1 MTVLLPA
8 LAALSLA
15 AADPASTQA
24 APAPAGSPEPAPA
37 STGGPEPA
45 PETSPAPKRP
55 ASLLGGA
62 SLGAGGAAWSA
73 TVGYPRLAIAY
84 GQGFTDRDDWSA
96 LLDIDWAATEA
107 VPAGA
112 WRREILRSEG
122 AHLALRFRLGFYTC
136 AGATWIWSDNRSDLG
151 LQLSGGIA
159 FSADLG
165 PGLLTVAGDI
175 PATWTFA
182 RGMGWILAPLAT
194 LAYEAPVV
202 EDFALGAQVG
212 AGGRSAGGGAPGAND
227 SRTLVELVLVAT
239 WRVF

>member
-1 MTVLLPA
+1 MPVLLPA

-15 AADPASTQA
+15 AANPPSTPAT
-24 APAPAGSPEPAPA
+24 PATAGSSEPAPA
-37 STGGPEPA
+37 TSSAST
-45 PETSPAPKRP
+45 RP

-62 SLGAGGAAWSA
+62 SLGTGGAAWSA
-73 TVGYPRLAIAY
+73 AAGYPRLAIAY
-84 GQGFTDRDDWSA
+84 GQAFTDRDDWSA
-96 LLDIDWAATEA
+96 LLDVDWAATEA

-112 WRREILRSEG
+112 WRREILRSDTV
-122 AHLALRFRLGFYTC
+122 HLALRFRLGFYTC
-136 AGATWIWSDNRSDLG
+136 AGGTWIWADNRSDLG

-159 FSADLG
+159 FSMDAG
-165 PGLLTVAGDI
+165 PGLFTVAGDI

-182 RGMGWILAPLAT
+182 RGSGWILAPLAT

-202 EDFALGAQVG
+202 EDFGLGARLG
-212 AGGRSAGGGAPGAND
+212 AGVRAAGGGAPGAND